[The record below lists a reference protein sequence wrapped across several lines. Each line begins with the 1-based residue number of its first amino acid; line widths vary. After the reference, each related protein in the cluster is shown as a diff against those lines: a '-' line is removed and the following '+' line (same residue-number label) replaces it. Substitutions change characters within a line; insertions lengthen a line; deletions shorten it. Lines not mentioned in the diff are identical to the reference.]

1 MQWSQIKTLF
11 ILCFLVLDV
20 YLLFQFF
27 DKQSE
32 ADIGVLERQDSPI
45 EEQLEA
51 ENIKVPKLPE
61 DVSDESFLSIKMKT
75 FIEDELKKLKNF
87 KNQEAIVLNSNFI
100 LSGFKDPVS
109 LPSSGT
115 KDKIESL
122 VKKSI
127 LFSEEYKFWSWN
139 KDMNVLIFFQEKAER
154 PIYFNQNG
162 MILVFLNDDNEM
174 IFYTQTMLGE
184 AEPRAEKKTLI
195 KPIKAIETLYKAN
208 ELRSGD
214 EITKVD
220 IGFHTRVPL
229 ENGIQVFVPT
239 WKVSIN
245 DEKEYFVNAIEG
257 FVFSGDENKFLTDV
271 ITTDIG
277 SINQL
282 KDRKELKES
291 ILNQLEQRLEAING
305 GVVECHIV
313 LVC

>member
-61 DVSDESFLSIKMKT
+61 DVLDESFLSVKPKT
-75 FIEDELKKLKNF
+75 FTEDELKKLEDF

-100 LSGFKDPVS
+100 LSRFKDPVS
-109 LPSSGT
+109 LPSNGT
-115 KDKIESL
+115 KDKIDAL

-154 PIYFNQNG
+154 PIYFNHNG
-162 MILVFLNDDNEM
+162 MYLIFLIDDNE
-174 IFYTQTMLGE
+174 IIIYNHYL
-184 AEPRAEKKTLI
+184 
-195 KPIKAIETLYKAN
+195 
-208 ELRSGD
+208 
-214 EITKVD
+214 
-220 IGFHTRVPL
+220 
-229 ENGIQVFVPT
+229 
-239 WKVSIN
+239 
-245 DEKEYFVNAIEG
+245 
-257 FVFSGDENKFLTDV
+257 
-271 ITTDIG
+271 
-277 SINQL
+277 
-282 KDRKELKES
+282 
-291 ILNQLEQRLEAING
+291 
-305 GVVECHIV
+305 
-313 LVC
+313 

>member
-32 ADIGVLERQDSPI
+32 SDLGVLEQRDSPI
-45 EEQLEA
+45 EEQLKA
-51 ENIKVPKLPE
+51 EDIQVPKLPD
-61 DVSDESFLSIKMKT
+61 DVSDESFLSVKPKT
-75 FIEDELKKLKNF
+75 FTKDELKRLEDF
-87 KNQEAIVLNSNFI
+87 KNQDTNVVNSNLI
-100 LSGFKDPVS
+100 ISEFKDPVS
-109 LPSSGT
+109 LPSSSSN
-115 KDKIESL
+115 DKIEAL

-127 LFSEEYKFWSWN
+127 LFSEEYKFWNWN
-139 KDMNVLIFFQEKAER
+139 KDINVLIFFQEKAER
-154 PIYFNQNG
+154 PIFFNQNG

-195 KPIKAIETLYKAN
+195 TPMKAIETLYKAN
-208 ELRSGD
+208 ELKSGD
-214 EITKVD
+214 EISKVD

-245 DEKEYFVNAIEG
+245 EEKEYFVNAIEG
-257 FVFSGDENKFLTDV
+257 FVFSGDENKFLIDV

-277 SINQL
+277 TINQL
-282 KDRKELKES
+282 KDQKELKENT
-291 ILNQLEQRLEAING
+291 IDQLEQRLKVINRG
-305 GVVECHIV
+305 EEE
-313 LVC
+313 

>member
-61 DVSDESFLSIKMKT
+61 DVSDESFLSVKPKT
-75 FIEDELKKLKNF
+75 FTEDELKKLEDF

-100 LSGFKDPVS
+100 LSEFKDPVS

-115 KDKIESL
+115 KDKIEAL

-208 ELRSGD
+208 ELKAGD

-271 ITTDIG
+271 ISTNIG

-291 ILNQLEQRLEAING
+291 ILNQLEQRLEAINRG
-305 GVVECHIV
+305 EQE
-313 LVC
+313 

>member
-61 DVSDESFLSIKMKT
+61 DVPDESFLSVKPKT
-75 FIEDELKKLKNF
+75 FTEDELKKLEDF
-87 KNQEAIVLNSNFI
+87 KNQEAIVINSNFI
-100 LSGFKDPVS
+100 LSEFKDPVA
-109 LPSSGT
+109 LPSGGT
-115 KDKIESL
+115 NDKIEAL

-127 LFSEEYKFWSWN
+127 LFSEEYKFWNWN
-139 KDMNVLIFFQEKAER
+139 EDMNVLIFFQEKAER
-154 PIYFNQNG
+154 PIFFNQNG

-174 IFYTQTMLGE
+174 IFYIQTMLGK

-208 ELRSGD
+208 ELKAGD

-239 WKVSIN
+239 WKVSVN

-257 FVFSGDENKFLTDV
+257 FVFSGDEDKFLTDV
-271 ITTDIG
+271 ITTDIE

-282 KDRKELKES
+282 KDQKELKES
-291 ILNQLEQRLEAING
+291 ILNQLEQRLEAINRG
-305 GVVECHIV
+305 EQE
-313 LVC
+313 